1 MTSIYI
7 QTNILLALAW
17 VLFQL
22 LPLKRVRFRTAKV
35 IAQSLLVSSI
45 VIVPVLASLPD
56 FSFAELS
63 QQAQVAE
70 AVDVDGAAT
79 RTLKLKSDREVA

>member
-56 FSFAELS
+56 FSFPELS
-63 QQAQVAE
+63 QQAQVA
-70 AVDVDGAAT
+70 
-79 RTLKLKSDREVA
+79 